1 MEVTGCFETHLTLE
15 APDLDQIR
23 GFGSSHELK
32 ITHIILGNGRH
43 PSQPML
49 TGRADGRLSDVL
61 EKLQTTSALLSDLR
75 VRVLRTKVETTTDNP
90 AAPKDDH
97 EAAHRPATWHFEHHV
112 KLLLAPETDRSVIES
127 IAKRHSARFSRNAF
141 KDHEAGYQE
150 RFLTQRFFRTGRAS
164 ASRSLDSLLKEL
176 SSHEIPVL
184 ESESEYVVHDS
195 NSQLDADW
203 IHHA

>member
-1 MEVTGCFETHLTLE
+1 MSKFVEVTGCFETHLTLE

-127 IAKRHSARFSRNAF
+127 IAKRHSARFS
-141 KDHEAGYQE
+141 
-150 RFLTQRFFRTGRAS
+150 
-164 ASRSLDSLLKEL
+164 
-176 SSHEIPVL
+176 
-184 ESESEYVVHDS
+184 
-195 NSQLDADW
+195 
-203 IHHA
+203 